1 MQTQEIIRRR
11 LQNQRLYENMLADP
25 AQVVAWM
32 GAVQAQDYPG
42 ALWALSQRTYQGS
55 DSIVESAIG
64 ERAFIRTWPM
74 RGTLHFIAAQD
85 ARWITELCAPRILA
99 GAVAR
104 HLRDFQ
110 LDEEEF
116 GRSRDALTQALE
128 GGRRL
133 ERDEMFRVLNAAG
146 IYTGANRGYHILWR
160 LAQEGLLC
168 FGPRRGGP
176 QTFVLLA
183 EWIPNPLRLERD
195 EALAELARRYFT
207 SHGPATVQD
216 FAWWSGLTMKDAQSG
231 MEAVRGE
238 FERAEV
244 NGVTYWMPPELSAP
258 AVDSPHALLLPA
270 YDEYTVAYKDRSA
283 ILGPAAARREDAS
296 SEALQPV
303 MVIDGQVRG
312 TWKRKLKR
320 DSVNLSFSPFSA
332 LDEAEREA
340 LSAAA
345 ERYANH
351 LALSASEE

>member
-1 MQTQEIIRRR
+1 MNIIAHRLHNQQLVSTQF
-11 LQNQRLYENMLADP
+11 NTP
-25 AQVVAWM
+25 AEVVAWF
-32 GAVQAQDYPG
+32 GAVLSQDYPG
-42 ALWALSQRTYQGS
+42 GKW
-55 DSIVESAIG
+55 AIG
-64 ERAFIRTWPM
+64 LRLPGTSDRDIEAAIADRGIIRTWPM
-74 RGTLHFIAAQD
+74 RGTLHFVAAAD
-85 ARWITELCAPRILA
+85 IRWMLEVLTPRVVA
-99 GAVAR
+99 GAASR
-104 HLRDFQ
+104 HRQ
-110 LDEEEF
+110 LELDDATF
-116 GRSRDALTQALE
+116 ARSRDVLAAALQGGKTLSRPAMYHTLE
-128 GGRRL
+128 
-133 ERDEMFRVLNAAG
+133 AAG
-146 IYTGANRGYHILWR
+146 ISTEGQRGIHILGR
-160 LAQEGLLC
+160 LAQEGLIC
-168 FGPRRGGP
+168 FASHEGKQPA
-176 QTFVLLA
+176 FALLD
-183 EWIPNPLRLERD
+183 EWAPDAPRLERD
-195 EALAELARRYFT
+195 AALVELARRYFT

-216 FAWWSGLTMKDAQSG
+216 FSWWSGLTLKDAQSG

-244 NGVTYWMPPELSAP
+244 NGAIYWMPPELRAP

-351 LALSASEE
+351 LALSASSEE